1 MKLNRSTIL
10 AFILL
15 ILVAALYRVWEG
27 RPFGFAPQMAMAIFA
42 GAVIK
47 DKRWALLLPLL
58 SMLLSDVIYQVLYVN
73 GLSPIR
79 GFYSGIWSN
88 YILIAGLTCFGFL
101 MKRITILNVLGFS
114 LSGSIL
120 FFILSNFSVWISGG
134 GFGRPL
140 TFEGFLLCY
149 QDALAFYRDYGLI
162 NGFAANFVIGEI
174 FFTVVLFGS
183 YLLLRKPIV
192 KTSVA

>member
-1 MKLNRSTIL
+1 MKLNRSTVL
-10 AFILL
+10 AFVLL
-15 ILVAALYRVWEG
+15 ILVAAFYRVWEG

-47 DKRWALLLPLL
+47 DKRWALLMPLL
-58 SMLLSDVIYQVLYVN
+58 SMLLSDVLYQVLYVN
-73 GLSPIR
+73 GLSPIK

-162 NGFAANFVIGEI
+162 NGFAANFVIGDI

-192 KTSVA
+192 KASVA